1 MSLTQLSRGLLLVVL
16 VVAAAAQEDAEAAA
30 EGEGEEECV
39 PCEEAWEYVEF
50 LKTEVKEKV
59 TQILQDFKGT
69 TGADA
74 TVADTMDEV
83 CPYLFNCLW
92 S

>member
-1 MSLTQLSRGLLLVVL
+1 MDNDALKMVIFYFNDGDIDNDDDFTSFTDEC
-16 VVAAAAQEDAEAAA
+16 ED
-30 EGEGEEECV
+30 
-39 PCEEAWEYVEF
+39 CEEAWEYVEF

-83 CPYLFNCLW
+83 CPF
-92 S
+92 

>member
-1 MSLTQLSRGLLLVVL
+1 MAG
-16 VVAAAAQEDAEAAA
+16 AAAQDDAEAVA

-59 TQILQDFKGT
+59 TQILQDFKGS

-83 CPYLFNCLW
+83 CPYKVYCFMVLR
-92 S
+92 